1 MEWRT
6 WDLEV
11 LAFSVLS
18 APSHSRHPPL
28 FPDGAGL
35 RCGADCFSYFPPFFF
50 FFLTFLGRLEN
61 RRGKTFFFFLIDA
74 LGTST
79 ESVCICVCMCV
90 CVWGGGSVFTGS
102 TDARRRE
109 RAKEMGTIFVPLYRI
124 KLSLPLLN
132 EEF

>member
-1 MEWRT
+1 M
-6 WDLEV
+6 
-11 LAFSVLS
+11 
-18 APSHSRHPPL
+18 
-28 FPDGAGL
+28 
-35 RCGADCFSYFPPFFF
+35 
-50 FFLTFLGRLEN
+50 
-61 RRGKTFFFFLIDA
+61 
-74 LGTST
+74 
-79 ESVCICVCMCV
+79 CICVCMCV